1 MRVEAL
7 PVECQDRSLH
17 TLNYFNRFTLSIGIL
32 LAAVVFSPDPGVSRA
47 SAAIHDFAHA
57 PIFGCV
63 ALLIVSWL
71 RGQPAMQSWPVS
83 KQYAVAFLTAVL
95 LGAATEIAQKYA
107 GRDASWVD
115 LRSDALGAAAFC
127 GLFTM
132 LDRRIASS
140 TTRTIGVLTA
150 VALLAWHSVPFVQ
163 VTLAY
168 VHRSQDFPSLID
180 ARDSRPDDFASPF
193 RSEGEYRQLPT
204 AFAQSGSERALRLR
218 FGAQDWVGLDL
229 DEPYPDWSGYR
240 TMKLDLTN
248 PNDTTLQMVIRVHD
262 RTHNWQFDDRFN
274 RSFTLAPRSRK
285 TYEVALADIA
295 RAPLAR
301 RLDLQH
307 IANMQLFT
315 AGTNAGRDL
324 YVSRIWLE

>member
-1 MRVEAL
+1 M
-7 PVECQDRSLH
+7 H

-57 PIFGCV
+57 PIFGCI
-63 ALLIVSWL
+63 ALLILSWL
-71 RGQPAMQSWPVS
+71 RSQPAMQSWSVP
-83 KQYAVAFLTAVL
+83 KQYIVAFVTAFVL
-95 LGAATEIAQKYA
+95 GLVTEIAQMYA
-107 GRDASWVD
+107 ARDASWID

-140 TTRTIGVLTA
+140 TVRTIGVIAA
-150 VALLAWHSVPFVQ
+150 VALLAWHSVPAVQ

-180 ARDSRPDDFASPF
+180 ARDSRPDGFASPF
-193 RSEGEYRQLPT
+193 RSQGEYTHLPT
-204 AFAQSGSERALRLR
+204 IFAQVQNERALRLR
-218 FGAQDWVGLDL
+218 FGGKDWVGLDL

-240 TMKLDLTN
+240 TMNLDLTN
-248 PNDTTLQMVIRVHD
+248 PNDASLRLAIRVHD
-262 RTHNWQFDDRFN
+262 RTHNWRFDDRFN
-274 RSFTLAPRSRK
+274 HGFTLAARTRA
-285 TYEVALADIA
+285 TYSIALADIE

-301 RLDLQH
+301 RLDLKH
-307 IANMQLFT
+307 IANVQLFT
-315 AGTNAGRDL
+315 AGTNVGRDI